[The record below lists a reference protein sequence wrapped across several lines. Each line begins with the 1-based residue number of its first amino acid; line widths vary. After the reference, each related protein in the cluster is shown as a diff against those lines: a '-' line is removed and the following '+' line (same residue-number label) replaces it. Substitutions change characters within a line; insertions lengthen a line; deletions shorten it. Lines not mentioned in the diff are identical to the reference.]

1 MDKLE
6 EELVAL
12 KASMAEEISEA
23 VKKVAMDMQ
32 TPLTNQITTNID
44 LEITWLEGRI
54 DRSRESQERL
64 IVSIW
69 LEQTKFHTE
78 VNFSIPNLKSFI
90 LSKEPPSTHRR
101 EKPGE
106 GGPANLGVL
115 FRSGDGILFLTCH
128 GGMDRVEDTNMDLG
142 VAMAVVV
149 WWGRL
154 GGNNGGTGI
163 TEN

>member
-1 MDKLE
+1 M
-6 EELVAL
+6 
-12 KASMAEEISEA
+12 
-23 VKKVAMDMQ
+23 
-32 TPLTNQITTNID
+32 
-44 LEITWLEGRI
+44 
-54 DRSRESQERL
+54 
-64 IVSIW
+64 
-69 LEQTKFHTE
+69 E

>member
-64 IVSIW
+64 IVSI
-69 LEQTKFHTE
+69 
-78 VNFSIPNLKSFI
+78 
-90 LSKEPPSTHRR
+90 
-101 EKPGE
+101 
-106 GGPANLGVL
+106 
-115 FRSGDGILFLTCH
+115 
-128 GGMDRVEDTNMDLG
+128 
-142 VAMAVVV
+142 
-149 WWGRL
+149 
-154 GGNNGGTGI
+154 
-163 TEN
+163 